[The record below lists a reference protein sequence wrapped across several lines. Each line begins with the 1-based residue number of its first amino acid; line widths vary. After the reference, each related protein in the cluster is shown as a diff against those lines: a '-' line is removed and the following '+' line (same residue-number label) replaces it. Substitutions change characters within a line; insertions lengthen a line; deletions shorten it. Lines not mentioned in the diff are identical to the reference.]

1 MSLNFSS
8 VLEPPSLGSGLLLN
22 KGTLILLLA
31 GVAALLVGLDKLLTP
46 SVSTSEPWLLKP
58 SIPLVGHIINL
69 LRFENDFHHKLY
81 QQTGRPALTLQM
93 LWGKLYVI
101 LDHRLGS
108 AAMRASEAS
117 FDEFGKAFG
126 SYILGLS
133 SDVMDRINEDPAWFG
148 NYNRVTSEALAPSRL
163 RDVTSDAADA
173 LARVVCE
180 IDQESP
186 LEVPNLYYWA
196 RELITSA
203 TLEAIMGPHAI
214 VTSTDRSLNIDIWD
228 FEAGV
233 ASFVTHPFPQLTA
246 RKAWNGRARVIDAM
260 KTYFDGGYD
269 KSEARGL
276 VKARSA
282 LSRATFSAAEMPRIE
297 TGSIFPMV
305 TNSGPMGFW
314 FVYFI
319 YSNPDVLA
327 RVRAELEAATRLARP
342 DDGSSATVASFNLS
356 RVEDACPLTSACFKE
371 TVRLANNGVQN
382 RRMVADATLR
392 DGDGRTY
399 LFKKGTDLQISTG
412 IGHRSREIWGDDALE
427 FRPDRFLRPLTRE
440 QKSAYQVWGGGA
452 HLCPGRHFVLQEVVS
467 MAAVLVVGFHV
478 ELTGPLRW
486 EDVKMAQG
494 TMGNNSCKPV
504 NDAKGLQARVSRR
517 AGWEKTTWA
526 FEA

>member
-1 MSLNFSS
+1 MSLNSS
-8 VLEPPSLGSGLLLN
+8 SILESPSLGSGLLLN

-31 GVAALLVGLDKLLTP
+31 GTAALLVGLDKLLTP
-46 SVSTSEPWLLKP
+46 NVSSSEPWLLKP

-69 LRFENDFHHKLY
+69 FRYENDFHHKLY

-117 FDEFGKAFG
+117 FDEFGKDFG
-126 SYILGLS
+126 SHILALP
-133 SDVMDRINEDPAWFG
+133 SDTMHRVNEDPAWFG
-148 NYNRVTSEALAPSRL
+148 TYNRVTSEGLAPSRL
-163 RDVTSDAADA
+163 REVTSDAADA

-180 IDQESP
+180 IDEGSP
-186 LEVPNLYYWA
+186 LTVPNLYHWA

-203 TLEAIMGPHAI
+203 TLEAMMGPHGI
-214 VTSTDRSLNIDIWD
+214 VTSKDRSVNDDIWA
-228 FEAGV
+228 FEGGV
-233 ASFVTHPFPQLTA
+233 ASFVTHPFPRLTN
-246 RKAWNGRARVIDAM
+246 RKAWKGRAKVIDAM
-260 KTYFDGGYD
+260 EKYYDGAFDKTE
-269 KSEARGL
+269 SRGL

-282 LSRATFSAAEMPRIE
+282 LSRATFTTAEIPRVE

-314 FVYFI
+314 FVYFT
-319 YSNPDVLA
+319 YSNPDILA
-327 RVRAELEAATRLARP
+327 RVRTELEAATVLTRS
-342 DDGSSATVASFNLS
+342 DDGTTTASFNLS
-356 RVEDACPLTSACFKE
+356 GVEDSCPLTSACFKE
-371 TVRLANNGVQN
+371 AVRLANNGVQN
-382 RRMVADATLR
+382 RRMIADATLR

-427 FRPDRFLRPLTRE
+427 FRPDRFLRPLTRD

-467 MAAVLVVGFHV
+467 MAAVLVVGFDV

-494 TMGNNSCKPV
+494 TMGSNSCKPM
-504 NDAKGLQARVSRR
+504 NDAEGLQVRVSRR
-517 AGWEKTTWA
+517 AGWDKTSWA
-526 FEA
+526 FKA